1 MKNIY
6 YVFIVFISILVTPF
20 ESKANIKFDVNGR
33 VVSQKQKKTSN
44 RNIYFKRTKRIK
56 RTKRTK
62 RFFKSKVGRTHLV
75 RWKNHRM
82 PASVANKLKEVER
95 KFGKVTILSSCR
107 PGAVVKKSGRPSM
120 HRYCRAV
127 DFNPPR
133 GKYRQVANFLKST
146 WRGGVGTYSGRHHH
160 IHIDD
165 NRGRWHN

>member
-1 MKNIY
+1 MIC
-6 YVFIVFISILVTPF
+6 LVSAF
-20 ESKANIKFDVNGR
+20 DESKANIKFDVNGK
-33 VVSQKQKKTSN
+33 VIKSKNETVTNSSKK
-44 RNIYFKRTKRIK
+44 IKKLYKRTK

-62 RFFKSKVGRTHLV
+62 RFKRNFKSKMFRSHLV

-82 PASVANKLKEVER
+82 PSSVANKLKEVER
-95 KFGKVTILSSCR
+95 KFGKVVILSSCR

-133 GKYRQVANFLKST
+133 GKYRLVANYLKAT
-146 WRGGVGTYSGRHHH
+146 WRGGVGTYSGRHNH